1 MQQFMNHPTFDT
13 DLLIQTDREEFKLYI
28 EKVLI
33 ENLNT
38 KETPVGITVDV
49 TSSDNPD
56 IEDRD
61 WIYNASLFDIYISV
75 SLIKKH
81 IVPDSKGYADF
92 LEKFD
97 SFLEIFKSMSKI
109 DGLELAPFSIHFELE
124 NTYILK
130 FLFHPLPE
138 NTDYVT
144 IMASALD
151 TISHLHQE
159 KENELKTAIQNS
171 YSRRNNKKY
180 LTFSDDGWK
189 VLNPLLEIG
198 KEITKDYRKDR
209 DWRVKKPHIML
220 NQDNFTQR
228 FILDSNWV
236 LVFDH
241 LETMLIQPNDVAL
254 YSNIADRCLNQA
266 LEFYEKVILPRH
278 KQWHGSFPPL
288 EIQKEYYDYFEI
300 IIEAVIFAYTALEA
314 FANICIP
321 AGWEYQTEAKGVKT
335 IYSKEAIERKFPLRE
350 KFKKIIRTILNT
362 PDPSRED
369 WWISFTELENLRN
382 EIIHTKQSKSEERYA
397 KLLSESI
404 FNIVR
409 NHKNIIKFYG
419 EHISRYKTELLEEF
433 PYEFDYDDVIPGL
446 MTDKNYLESY
456 KSIHNINL
464 DKSDEEEE

>member
-1 MQQFMNHPTFDT
+1 MNYPTFDT
-13 DLLIQTDREEFKLYI
+13 DLLIQTDREEFKFYI

-38 KETPVGITVDV
+38 KETPVGIAVDV
-49 TSSDNPD
+49 ASPYSPD
-56 IEDRD
+56 IENRD
-61 WIYNASLFDIYISV
+61 WIYNASLFDVYISV
-75 SLIKKH
+75 SLIEKH

-97 SFLEIFKSMSKI
+97 SFLEIFKNMSKL
-109 DGLELAPFSIHFELE
+109 DGLKMAPFSIHFELE

-144 IMASALD
+144 IMTSALN

-159 KENELKTAIQNS
+159 KKSDLRTTIQNS

-180 LTFSDDGWK
+180 LTYSDNAWK
-189 VLNPLLEIG
+189 VLNPLLEVG
-198 KEITKDYRKDR
+198 KEITKNYRKDR
-209 DWRVKKPHIML
+209 DWRVKKPHIIL

-254 YSNIADRCLNQA
+254 YSNIADRCLNKA
-266 LEFYEKVILPRH
+266 LEFYEKVILPRY
-278 KQWHGSFPPL
+278 KQWHGSFPSL

-321 AGWEYQTEAKGVKT
+321 TGWEYQTDSNGVKT
-335 IYSKEAIERKFPLRE
+335 IYSKEAIERKFELRE
-350 KFKKIIRTILNT
+350 KFKKVIRPILNS
-362 PDPSRED
+362 PDPTKEK
-369 WWISFTELENLRN
+369 WWMPFIELEDLRN
-382 EIIHTKQSKSEERYA
+382 EIIHTKQSRSEERYA
-397 KLLSESI
+397 KLLSKSI
-404 FNIVR
+404 FDIIR
-409 NHKNIIKFYG
+409 NHKNIIQFYG
-419 EHISRYKTELLEEF
+419 EHIFKYRTELLEEY
-433 PYEFDYDDVIPGL
+433 PYELGYDDVIPGL
-446 MTDKNYLESY
+446 MTDKNYWESY
-456 KSIHNINL
+456 KSIRNINL
-464 DKSDEEEE
+464 DKPNEEEE